1 MKKMFLL
8 AFCLFLLGACGNTS
22 AGGNDELLISTAS
35 SLSGAMQSI
44 KEDFQKQYPDI
55 KLAFNYGS
63 SSKLSNQLQQGA
75 PADVFL
81 SASEDDMDR
90 LIQKKIIIEETV
102 VNFARNELVLASS
115 RILPSQDLDDL
126 LADEDMLFAVGE
138 PDSVPLG
145 FYTKEA
151 LMNLGL
157 WEMIDD
163 QVIFAKDARQVL
175 SYVESE
181 NTEAGFVYASDA
193 RISTQIETIIEVHG
207 NEQIIYPA
215 AVVESTVNREAADKF
230 LGFLLSDKGQ
240 QIFKDYGFTTAKGDL
255 P

>member
-1 MKKMFLL
+1 
-8 AFCLFLLGACGNTS
+8 
-22 AGGNDELLISTAS
+22 
-35 SLSGAMQSI
+35 
-44 KEDFQKQYPDI
+44 
-55 KLAFNYGS
+55 
-63 SSKLSNQLQQGA
+63 
-75 PADVFL
+75 
-81 SASEDDMDR
+81 
-90 LIQKKIIIEETV
+90 
-102 VNFARNELVLASS
+102 
-115 RILPSQDLDDL
+115 
-126 LADEDMLFAVGE
+126 
-138 PDSVPLG
+138 
-145 FYTKEA
+145 
-151 LMNLGL
+151 MNLGL
-157 WEMIDD
+157 WEMIGD